1 MSMVRS
7 ADAKFS
13 TTPELY
19 ARLRKL
25 AFIRSWTL
33 SKCVHEVILRGL
45 PLIEE
50 ELTEEEQAEFVAL
63 FSEVCAETA

>member
-1 MSMVRS
+1 MVRS

-33 SKCVHEVILRGL
+33 SKCVHEVITRGL
-45 PLIEE
+45 PLVEE
-50 ELTEEEQAEFVAL
+50 ELTEEDQEAFAAL
-63 FSEVCAETA
+63 FADVCEAA

>member
-1 MSMVRS
+1 MVRS

-33 SKCVHEVILRGL
+33 SKCVHEVVSRGL
-45 PLIEE
+45 PLVEE
-50 ELTEEEQAEFVAL
+50 ELTAEEQAAFAAL
-63 FSEVCAETA
+63 FADVCVDAA